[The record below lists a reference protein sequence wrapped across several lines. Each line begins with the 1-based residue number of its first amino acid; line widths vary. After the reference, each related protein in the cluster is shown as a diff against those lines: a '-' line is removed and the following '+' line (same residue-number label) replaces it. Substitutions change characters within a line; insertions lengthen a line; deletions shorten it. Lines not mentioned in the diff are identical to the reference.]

1 MHISVILN
9 ELLRYTQDD
18 TVNMY
23 KGDNMDLIK
32 LLTTGIDRKASDVH
46 LTVGIPPTYRIDGTL
61 VPTLEGCLTPED
73 TSYMVKQV
81 LGEKRMNKLDETGEI
96 DFSYSISN
104 TGRFRVNAFKQ
115 RGSYAM
121 VLRIIPLVIP
131 SMDELGLPKVVNEL
145 SKLPRGLILV
155 TGPTGS
161 GKTTTLASMINKI
174 NSERKCHIVTLEDP
188 LEYLH
193 HHKKSIV
200 NQREIG
206 SDTENFANGLR
217 GALREDPDVILVG
230 EMRDLETISIAITAA
245 ETGHLV
251 LSTLHTNGAA
261 KTMDRVIDVFPPYQ
275 QQQIR
280 VQLSA
285 VIEAVISQQLL
296 PRASGKGRVAAHEVM
311 LATPAIRNLIREG
324 KNHQIDTS
332 IQTSASLN
340 MQTMDTALVT
350 LYKKGVIT
358 KETAIG
364 QAYNMD
370 EVRKK
375 I

>member
-1 MHISVILN
+1 MNLI
-9 ELLRYTQDD
+9 ELLC
-18 TVNMY
+18 
-23 KGDNMDLIK
+23 I
-32 LLTTGIDRKASDVH
+32 GIEKNASDVH
-46 LTVGIPPTYRIDGTL
+46 LTVGIPPTFRIDGQL
-61 VPTLEGCLTPED
+61 ISLIEDKLTPED
-73 TSYMVKQV
+73 TLNLVKQA
-81 LGEKRMNKLDETGEI
+81 LDEKRLNKLNEDGEI
-96 DFSYSISN
+96 DFSYSIPSV
-104 TGRFRVNAFKQ
+104 GRFRVNVFKQ
-115 RGSYAM
+115 RGTYAM
-121 VLRIIPLVIP
+121 VLRIIPLEIP
-131 SMDELGLPKVVNEL
+131 LMNELGIPPVVNEL
-145 SKLPRGLILV
+145 SRLPRGLILV

-161 GKTTTLASMINKI
+161 GKTTTLASIINKI
-174 NSERKCHIVTLEDP
+174 NSERRCHIITMEDP

-193 HHKKSIV
+193 KHKKSIV
-200 NQREIG
+200 NQREVG
-206 SDTENFANGLR
+206 SDTLSFANGLR

-261 KTMDRVIDVFPPYQ
+261 KTIDRIVDVFPPYQ

-285 VIEAVISQQLL
+285 VIEAVICQQLL
-296 PRASGKGRVAAHEVM
+296 PKATGSGRVAAHEIM

-332 IQTSASLN
+332 IQTSGALG
-340 MQTMDTALVT
+340 MQTMDTSLIN
-350 LYKKGVIT
+350 LYKRGAIT
-358 KETAIG
+358 KETAIS

-370 EVRKK
+370 EVKKK

>member
-1 MHISVILN
+1 MNLV
-9 ELLRYTQDD
+9 ELLC
-18 TVNMY
+18 
-23 KGDNMDLIK
+23 I
-32 LLTTGIDRKASDVH
+32 GIERNASDVH
-46 LTVGIPPTYRIDGTL
+46 LTVGIPPTYRIDGAL
-61 VPTLEGCLTPED
+61 VSLVENKLTPED
-73 TSYMVKQV
+73 TLYLVKQA
-81 LGEKRMNKLDETGEI
+81 LDESRLNKLEEYGEI
-96 DFSYSISN
+96 DFSYSIP
-104 TGRFRVNAFKQ
+104 TIGRFRVNAFKQ

-121 VLRIIPLVIP
+121 VLRIIPLEIP
-131 SMDELGLPKVVNEL
+131 LMDELGLPTILNDL

-161 GKTTTLASMINKI
+161 GKTTTLASIINKI
-174 NSERKCHIVTLEDP
+174 NSERRCHIITLEDP

-193 HHKKSIV
+193 KHKKSIV
-200 NQREIG
+200 NQREVG
-206 SDTENFANGLR
+206 SDTRNFANGLR

-230 EMRDLETISIAITAA
+230 EMRDLETISTAITAA

-261 KTMDRVIDVFPPYQ
+261 KTIDRIVDVFPPFQ

-280 VQLSA
+280 VQLAS

-296 PRASGKGRVAAHEVM
+296 LKSNGNGRIGAYEVM
-311 LATPAIRNLIREG
+311 IATPAIRNLIREG

-332 IQTSASLN
+332 IQTSAALG
-340 MQTMDTALVT
+340 MHTMDTSLIN
-350 LYKKGVIT
+350 LYKRGEIT
-358 KETAIG
+358 KELAIS

-375 I
+375 M

>member
-1 MHISVILN
+1 
-9 ELLRYTQDD
+9 
-18 TVNMY
+18 
-23 KGDNMDLIK
+23 
-32 LLTTGIDRKASDVH
+32 
-46 LTVGIPPTYRIDGTL
+46 
-61 VPTLEGCLTPED
+61 
-73 TSYMVKQV
+73 
-81 LGEKRMNKLDETGEI
+81 
-96 DFSYSISN
+96 
-104 TGRFRVNAFKQ
+104 
-115 RGSYAM
+115 M
-121 VLRIIPLVIP
+121 VLRIIPLEIP
-131 SMDELGLPKVVNEL
+131 LMDELGLPVILNDL

-161 GKTTTLASMINKI
+161 GKTTTLASIINKI
-174 NSERKCHIVTLEDP
+174 NSERKCHIITLEDP

-193 HHKKSIV
+193 KHKKSII
-200 NQREIG
+200 NQREVG
-206 SDTENFANGLR
+206 SDTQNFANGLR

-230 EMRDLETISIAITAA
+230 EMRDLETISTAITAA

-280 VQLSA
+280 VQLAS

-296 PRASGKGRVAAHEVM
+296 LRASGKGRIGAYEVM
-311 LATPAIRNLIREG
+311 TATPAIRNLIREG
-324 KNHQIDTS
+324 KNHQIDTT
-332 IQTSASLN
+332 IQTSGALG
-340 MQTMDTALVT
+340 MHTMDTSLIN
-350 LYKKGVIT
+350 LYRRGEIT
-358 KETAIG
+358 KEMAVN

>member
-1 MHISVILN
+1 
-9 ELLRYTQDD
+9 
-18 TVNMY
+18 
-23 KGDNMDLIK
+23 MDLIE
-32 LLTTGIDRKASDVH
+32 LLSIGAERNASDVH
-46 LTVGIPPTYRIDGTL
+46 LTVGIPPTYRIDGAL
-61 VPTLEGCLTPED
+61 VSLVEKKLTSED
-73 TSYMVKQV
+73 TLYLVRQA
-81 LGEKRMNKLDETGEI
+81 LDQTRLNKLEEDGEI
-96 DFSYSISN
+96 DFSYSIH
-104 TGRFRVNAFKQ
+104 TIGRFRVNAFKQ

-121 VLRIIPLVIP
+121 VLRIIPLEIP
-131 SMDELGLPKVVNEL
+131 LMDELGLPPILSDL

-161 GKTTTLASMINKI
+161 GKTTTLASIINKI
-174 NSERKCHIVTLEDP
+174 NSERKCHIITLEDP

-193 HHKKSIV
+193 KHKKSIV
-200 NQREIG
+200 NQREVG
-206 SDTENFANGLR
+206 SDTRNFANGLR

-230 EMRDLETISIAITAA
+230 EMRDLETISTAITAA

-261 KTMDRVIDVFPPYQ
+261 KTMDRIVDVFPPYQ

-280 VQLSA
+280 VQLAS

-296 PRASGKGRVAAHEVM
+296 IKSSGKGRVGAYEVM
-311 LATPAIRNLIREG
+311 TATPAIRNLIREG

-332 IQTSASLN
+332 IQTSGSVG
-340 MQTMDTALVT
+340 MHTMDTSLIN
-350 LYKKGVIT
+350 LYKRGEIT
-358 KETAIG
+358 KETAVS

>member
-1 MHISVILN
+1 MNLI
-9 ELLRYTQDD
+9 ELLC
-18 TVNMY
+18 
-23 KGDNMDLIK
+23 I
-32 LLTTGIDRKASDVH
+32 GIDRNASDVH
-46 LTVGIPPTYRIDGTL
+46 LTVGLPPTFRIDGQL
-61 VPTLEGCLTPED
+61 VSLIEDKLTPDD
-73 TSYMVKQV
+73 TLDLVKQA
-81 LGEKRMNKLDETGEI
+81 LDEKRLNKLNEDGEI
-96 DFSYSISN
+96 DFSYSIPSV
-104 TGRFRVNAFKQ
+104 GRFRVNVFRQ
-115 RGSYAM
+115 RGTYAM
-121 VLRIIPLVIP
+121 VLRIIPLEIP
-131 SMDELGLPKVVNEL
+131 LMNELGIPPVVNEL
-145 SKLPRGLILV
+145 SRLPRGLILV

-161 GKTTTLASMINKI
+161 GKTTTLASIINKI
-174 NSERKCHIVTLEDP
+174 NTERRCHIITLEDP

-193 HHKKSIV
+193 KHKKSIV

-206 SDTENFANGLR
+206 SDTHSFANGLR

-261 KTMDRVIDVFPPYQ
+261 KTIDRIVDVFPPYQ

-296 PRASGKGRVAAHEVM
+296 PKATGSGRVAAHEVM

-332 IQTSASLN
+332 IQTSGALG
-340 MQTMDTALVT
+340 MQTMDTSLIN
-350 LYKKGVIT
+350 LYKRGAIT
-358 KETAIG
+358 KETAIS

>member
-1 MHISVILN
+1 
-9 ELLRYTQDD
+9 
-18 TVNMY
+18 
-23 KGDNMDLIK
+23 MDLIE
-32 LLTTGIDRKASDVH
+32 LLSIGAERNASDVH
-46 LTVGIPPTYRIDGTL
+46 LTVGIPPTYRIDGAL
-61 VPTLEGCLTPED
+61 VSLVEKKLTSED
-73 TSYMVKQV
+73 TLYLVRQA
-81 LGEKRMNKLDETGEI
+81 LDQTRLNKLEEDGEI
-96 DFSYSISN
+96 DFSYSIH
-104 TGRFRVNAFKQ
+104 TIGRFRVNAFKQ

-121 VLRIIPLVIP
+121 VLRIIPLEIP
-131 SMDELGLPKVVNEL
+131 LMDELGLPPILSDL

-161 GKTTTLASMINKI
+161 GKTTTLASIINKI
-174 NSERKCHIVTLEDP
+174 NSERKCHIITLEDP

-193 HHKKSIV
+193 KHKKSIV
-200 NQREIG
+200 NQREVG
-206 SDTENFANGLR
+206 SDTRNFANGLR

-230 EMRDLETISIAITAA
+230 EMRDLETISTAITAA

-261 KTMDRVIDVFPPYQ
+261 KTMDRIVDVFPPYQ

-280 VQLSA
+280 VQLAS

-296 PRASGKGRVAAHEVM
+296 IKSSGKGRVGAYEVM
-311 LATPAIRNLIREG
+311 TATPAIRNLIREG

-332 IQTSASLN
+332 IQTSGALG
-340 MQTMDTALVT
+340 MHTMDTSLIN
-350 LYKKGVIT
+350 LYKRGEIT
-358 KETAIG
+358 KETAVS
-364 QAYNMD
+364 QAYNME